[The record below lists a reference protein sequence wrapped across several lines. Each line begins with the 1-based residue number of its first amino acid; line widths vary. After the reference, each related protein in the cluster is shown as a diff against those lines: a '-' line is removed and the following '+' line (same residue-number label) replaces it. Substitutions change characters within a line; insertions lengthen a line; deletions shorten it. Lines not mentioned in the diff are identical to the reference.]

1 MSQRNN
7 RIGGK
12 LMKVNIANK
21 GQTSYDV
28 EVIDGI
34 THITITEKIVIDRA
48 DFEQRVKVVLL
59 LTNQSQYEICRKLG
73 VLQSNFLTRCRTGK
87 LTFDEQRR
95 IAEALGCKIVV
106 KFTFD
111 DGAEYIAETA
121 RQLIV
126 DSCAHAKITLT
137 ELSIRLGKSKQT
149 FNSKL
154 NNGRFTDSELAD
166 IANKI
171 GCTYSNY
178 FELKDGTHI

>member
-1 MSQRNN
+1 
-7 RIGGK
+7 
-12 LMKVNIANK
+12 MKTNIANK
-21 GQTSYDV
+21 EQISCDI
-28 EVIDGI
+28 EVIDGV
-34 THITITEKIVIDRA
+34 THITITEKIVIDRT

-59 LTNQSQYEICRKLG
+59 LNNKSQYEVCKELDM
-73 VLQSNFLTRCRTGK
+73 LQGNFLTRCRTGK
-87 LTFDEQRR
+87 FTFDEQRR

-126 DSCAHAKITLT
+126 NSCVHAKMTLM
-137 ELSIRLGKSKQT
+137 ELSERLGKSRQT

-154 NNGRFTDSELAD
+154 NNGRFTDSELAEV
-166 IANKI
+166 ANKI

-178 FELKDGTHI
+178 FELEDGTQI

>member
-1 MSQRNN
+1 
-7 RIGGK
+7 
-12 LMKVNIANK
+12 MKVNIANK
-21 GQTSYDV
+21 EQTSCNI
-28 EVIDGI
+28 EVINGV
-34 THITITEKIVIDRA
+34 THITITEKIIIDRT

-59 LTNQSQYEICRKLG
+59 LNNKSQYEVCKELG
-73 VLQSNFLTRCRTGK
+73 MLQSNFLTRCRNGK

-95 IAEALGCKIVV
+95 IADALGCKIVV

-126 DSCAHAKITLT
+126 DSCAHVKITLM
-137 ELSIRLGKSKQT
+137 ELSERLGKSRQT

-166 IANKI
+166 VANKI

-178 FELKDGTHI
+178 FELEDGTHI

>member
-1 MSQRNN
+1 MN
-7 RIGGK
+7 
-12 LMKVNIANK
+12 VNIANK
-21 GQTSYDV
+21 EQTNCNI

-59 LTNQSQYEICRKLG
+59 LNNKSQYEVCKELG
-73 VLQSNFLTRCRTGK
+73 TLQSNFLSRCRNGK

-95 IAEALGCKIVV
+95 IADALGCKIVI
-106 KFTFD
+106 KFTFN

-126 DSCAHAKITLT
+126 DACAHAKMTLM
-137 ELSIRLGKSKQT
+137 ELSERIGKSRQT

-154 NNGRFTDSELAD
+154 NNGRFTDSELD
-166 IANKI
+166 EVANKI

-178 FELKDGTHI
+178 FELEDGTHI